1 MSQNNDENDIEDINI
16 GENLIKIHFNHT
28 YLFKK
33 QIELLKNIGNEICI
47 IFYEKSF
54 KIIYQNCNSDLI
66 SFFDFNFS
74 KNNNDNKN
82 NKNIKNNKN
91 NNDDEDDEDD
101 DNDDDEDEDDED
113 NDDNNDDDEDEE
125 NDEYYFNKKKIKNNR
140 YIITVDITVLHSIL
154 SNFNDGDELN
164 IFIKK
169 HHKDYLFFQN
179 VDENNQEQISR
190 IKLSLND
197 EATIKHNDLL
207 INQINIKKNLTIIV
221 SSQDFKLNCNK
232 LKKGDKQNIKIT
244 FNNKILS
251 LLTYN
256 SSSSSLIKM
265 TNIRIVK
272 NNNITSFSNI
282 YPLDFINYINNALCN
297 AKSLYLS
304 FYKGKNNYCLIIE
317 YVLKNSDEKTYGT
330 VKHILM
336 PKVKN

>member
-16 GENLIKIHFNHT
+16 GENLIKIHFNHA

-54 KIIYQNCNSDLI
+54 KIIYQSCNSDLI

-74 KNNNDNKN
+74 KNNNDDN
-82 NKNIKNNKN
+82 NKNDKNDKNNKN
-91 NNDDEDDEDD
+91 NNDDDDDEDDEEDDEDD
-101 DNDDDEDEDDED
+101 EEEDDDDEEDDDEED
-113 NDDNNDDDEDEE
+113 EEDEE

-154 SNFNDGDELN
+154 SNFSDGDELN

-221 SSQDFKLNCNK
+221 SSQDFKSNCNK
-232 LKKGDKQNIKIT
+232 LRKGDKQNIKIT
-244 FNNKILS
+244 FNNKTLS

-256 SSSSSLIKM
+256 SSSSSKITM

-282 YPLDFINYINNALCN
+282 YPLDFVTEKRNLYILGSA
-297 AKSLYLS
+297 
-304 FYKGKNNYCLIIE
+304 
-317 YVLKNSDEKTYGT
+317 
-330 VKHILM
+330 M
-336 PKVKN
+336 